1 MRAIAILIIVAV
13 LGFFGYQY
21 AVEGRGPA
29 AAVGVLTGATAQAEQ
44 AAAEAQAAQE
54 AAEAAAAAAADQAA
68 AAAAEAELEA
78 AAAAA
83 EIAAEYEAATVAAE
97 EAAAANEAAAAA
109 TAEAAVSSPS
119 AEIDPTAVAEADA
132 MSPEEITNLLSTDGF
147 DADKVMELIAESD
160 ALSEVQ
166 KTAMTTALTAA
177 KDNPA
182 LLQSVLDQIK
192 GMMGR
197 E

>member
-44 AAAEAQAAQE
+44 AALEAQAAQE
-54 AAEAAAAAAADQAA
+54 AAQAAAAAAADQAA
-68 AAAAEAELEA
+68 AAAAAAELEA

-83 EIAAEYEAATVAAE
+83 EIAAELEAATIAAE

-109 TAEAAVSSPS
+109 AAEPAVSSPS
-119 AEIDPTAVAEADA
+119 AANDMTPVSEAHE
-132 MSPEEITNLLSTDGF
+132 MSPEEVADLLSTDGF
-147 DADKVMELIAESD
+147 DADKVMELIAGSD
-160 ALSEVQ
+160 LSEMQ
-166 KTAMTTALTAA
+166 KTTITTALTAA
-177 KDNPA
+177 KDNPE
-182 LLQSVLDQIK
+182 LLQSVLDQLK